1 LHYRVFSSCISQKI
15 WHTAV
20 VMTARPALPNLDMLR
35 PEALKALILAQQK
48 TLTVQAEEIRTQ
60 RERLHSQDEQL
71 AGRQAEIERLQ
82 LLIAKLRRMQFGRR
96 SEKLERQIEQLELQL
111 DELATAQA
119 EPPAASPTPAAAAPA
134 APGRK
139 PARRPLPGHLPRQ
152 TRTILPKETACPDCG
167 GELKTLGEDV
177 SEILEYVPAQFQ
189 VIQQVRPKLAC
200 THCDK
205 IVQAEA
211 PSRPIPRGLAG
222 PGLLA
227 HVLVSKYCDHLPLY
241 RQEEIY
247 ARVGVELE
255 RTTLAD
261 WVGGASQLLAPLV
274 EVLRRHVIGAAKL
287 HADDTPVPVLAPG
300 LGKTKTGR
308 LWTYVRD
315 DRPAGG
321 ATPPGAWF
329 AYSPDRKGE
338 HPQGHLRH
346 FAGTLQADGY
356 AGFDKVYETGA
367 IREAA
372 CWAHVRRKFYD
383 LQVAHHS
390 PAAKEA
396 LEWIGALYDIESE
409 IRGRPPDERRAI
421 RQTRAQPLLESFR
434 QWLEQCLTKLS
445 QKSDT
450 TAAVKYALGRWEAL
464 TRYAEDGSLEID
476 NNAAERALRAVALG
490 RKNYLFAGSDTGGER
505 AATLYSLIGTAK
517 LNGLDPESYLRDV
530 LSRLPDHPINRI
542 EELLPWNLV
551 PLDTAPP
558 PTSSDHPASL

>member
-1 LHYRVFSSCISQKI
+1 
-15 WHTAV
+15 
-20 VMTARPALPNLDMLR
+20 MTVRATLPDLDTL
-35 PEALKALILAQQK
+35 PHEALRALILAQHQ
-48 TLTVQAEEIRTQ
+48 TLAVQAEEILLQ
-60 RERLHSQDEQL
+60 RQQLHAQDEQL
-71 AGRQAEIERLQ
+71 AWRQAEIERLQ

-111 DELATAQA
+111 DELETAQA
-119 EPPAASPTPAAAAPA
+119 ETTVAAPTPGAAARPA
-134 APGRK
+134 DIRK
-139 PARRPLPGHLPRQ
+139 PVRRPLPAHLPRQ
-152 TRTILPKETACPDCG
+152 VRKILPKEAACPDCG
-167 GELKTLGEDV
+167 GELKALGEDV
-177 SEILEYVPAQFQ
+177 SEMLEYVPAHFQ
-189 VIQQVRPKLAC
+189 VIRQVRPKLAC
-200 THCDK
+200 SRCDK

-211 PSRPIPRGLAG
+211 PSRPIARGLAG

-247 ARVGVELE
+247 AREGVELE
-255 RTTLAD
+255 RATLAD

-274 EVLRRHVIGAAKL
+274 EALRRHVMSAAKL

-300 LGKTKTGR
+300 LGRTKTGR
-308 LWTYVRD
+308 LWTYVRA
-315 DRPAGG
+315 DRPAGD
-321 ATPPGAWF
+321 ATPPGVWF

-346 FAGTLQADGY
+346 FSGTLQADGY
-356 AGFDKVYETGA
+356 AGFNNVYESGR

-383 LQVAHHS
+383 LQVAHKS
-390 PAAKEA
+390 PVAQEA
-396 LEWIGALYDIESE
+396 LERIAALYAIESD
-409 IRGRPPDERRAI
+409 IRGRPPNERCEI
-421 RQTRAQPLLESFR
+421 RQTRARPLLVSLR
-434 QWLEQCLTKLS
+434 AWLENCLTKLS

-464 TRYAEDGSLEID
+464 TRYAEDGGLEID

-490 RKNYLFAGSDTGGER
+490 RKNYLFAGSDAGGER

-517 LNGLDPESYLRDV
+517 LNSLDPESYLREV
-530 LSRLPDHPINRI
+530 LSRIAEHPINHI

-551 PLDTAPP
+551 PNVPP
-558 PTSSDHPASL
+558 EPAA